1 MEMRQ
6 YEPSEIEPK
15 WQAVWERDEAFR
27 AVDEDDGRPKFYK
40 LHMFPYP
47 SGDLHM
53 GHAEAFAIS
62 DIIARYTWMRGYNV
76 LHPIG
81 WDAFGL
87 PAENAAIK
95 RGIHPKEWTDKNIA
109 DQERTFKRYGMAFDW
124 SRKLATCDPEFYRWT
139 QWLFLKLFEKGLA
152 YRKLAPA
159 NWCPKDRTV
168 LANEQVIQ
176 GRCERCGTP
185 VIRKDLVQWFF
196 RITDYADRLLDDMDQ
211 LEWSD
216 RVLTL
221 QRNWIGRSQGAEV
234 TFEVAETGDRVPVF
248 TTRSDTLWGV
258 TFFVFAP
265 AHPLVGRLAEVGGT
279 AEAVKELQ
287 DRLQR
292 TQASER
298 DEAMSREG
306 IALGVHAV
314 NPVNGEKVPCF
325 VAPYVVMEYGTGAI
339 MGVPFHDQRDFEF
352 AREHGLDVRIVI
364 QPEDA
369 ELDPDTMTEAWTG
382 EGIMVNSGPF
392 DGRPTPEAIPE
403 VIAWL
408 EKEGKG
414 RAATSYRLRDWLI
427 SRQRYWG
434 APIPIIHCPSCGEVP
449 VPENDL
455 PVLLPE
461 DVDFSPQGESP
472 LAKHEGF
479 VNVRC
484 PSCGGPA
491 RRETDTMDTF
501 VDSSWYFLRYL
512 SPHDDQR
519 PWPPDA
525 VERWMPVGIYSGGIE
540 HAILH
545 LLYARFVA
553 KVLFDLDLVPF
564 TEPFTKLVNQGV
576 VYFKGG
582 AFSKSRG
589 NVVEPLPLIQQW
601 GADSVRLAMMFAAP
615 PEDDMDWAAVSIS
628 GVHKWLGRVW
638 RAVYRASEVSGGGAG
653 EISTGDEL
661 RKLTHRTVRAV
672 TTDLERIGFN
682 VAISKLMTLTN
693 ELQRALN
700 AGVSGS
706 IVRDT
711 AERLVLMLS
720 PLAPHIAEELW
731 HEALGHSSLVSM
743 ERWPTWDEALAR
755 LDEVVLVVQVDGKV
769 RDRITVPA
777 DADESSCLA
786 AARSSERVRRY
797 LQGRDG
803 VRAIVRPPR
812 LVNFVTR

>member
-1 MEMRQ
+1 MRR

-15 WQAVWERDEAFR
+15 WQAVWERDGVFR
-27 AVDEDDGRPKFYK
+27 AVDDDGGRPPYYK

-62 DIIARYTWMRGYNV
+62 DIIARHMWMRGYNV

-87 PAENAAIK
+87 AAENAAIR
-95 RGIHPKEWTDKNIA
+95 RGLHPKEWTYANIA
-109 DQERTFKRYGMAFDW
+109 DQERTFRRYGMAFDW

-159 NWCPKDRTV
+159 NWCPKDQTV

-176 GRCERCGTP
+176 GRCWRCGTP
-185 VIRKDLVQWFF
+185 VVRKDLVQWFF
-196 RITDYADRLLDDMDQ
+196 KITDYADRLLDDMDQ

-221 QRNWIGRSQGAEV
+221 QRNWIGRSHGAEV
-234 TFEVAETGDRVPVF
+234 TFEIAETGDRVPVF
-248 TTRSDTLWGV
+248 TTRPDTLWGV

-265 AHPLVGRLAEVGGT
+265 EHPLVGRLAEAGGT
-279 AEAVKELQ
+279 AGPVKELQ

-298 DEAMSREG
+298 DEALSREG

-325 VAPYVVMEYGTGAI
+325 VAPYVLMEYGTGAI

-352 AREHGLDVRIVI
+352 ARDHGLDVRIVI
-364 QPEDA
+364 QPEGE
-369 ELDPDTMTEAWTG
+369 ELDPERMTEAWTG
-382 EGIMVNSGPF
+382 EGVMVNSGPF
-392 DGRPTPEAIPE
+392 DGRRTPEAIPD

-434 APIPIIHCPSCGEVP
+434 APIPIIHCPSCGLVA
-449 VPENDL
+449 VPERDL

-461 DVDFSPQGESP
+461 DVDFSPQGVSP
-472 LAKHEGF
+472 LARHEAF
-479 VNVRC
+479 VNVAC

-512 SPHDDQR
+512 SPHDDRQ
-519 PWPPDA
+519 PWPPEA
-525 VERWMPVGIYSGGIE
+525 AERWMPVDTYSGGIE

-545 LLYARFVA
+545 LLYARFIT
-553 KVLFDLDLVPF
+553 KVLFDLGLVTF
-564 TEPFTKLVNQGV
+564 TEPFKRLVNQGM

-589 NVVEPLPLIQQW
+589 NVVEPLPLIEQW
-601 GADSVRLAMMFAAP
+601 GADSVRLAMMFASP
-615 PEDDMDWAAVSIS
+615 PEDDMDWAAVSMS

-638 RAVYRASEVSGGGAG
+638 RAVHRAAEVSAGGDGSAD
-653 EISTGDEL
+653 DEL
-661 RKLTHRTVRAV
+661 RRFTHRTVKGV
-672 TTDLERIGFN
+672 TSDLERIGFN
-682 VAISKLMTLTN
+682 VAISKLMTLTT
-693 ELQRALN
+693 ELQRALDS
-700 AGVSGS
+700 GVRGAAA
-706 IVRDT
+706 RDA
-711 AERLVLMLS
+711 AEGLVLLLAPM
-720 PLAPHIAEELW
+720 APHIAEELW
-731 HEALGHSSLVSM
+731 HEALGHSTLASM
-743 ERWPTWDEALAR
+743 ERWPTWDERLAR
-755 LDEVVLVVQVDGKV
+755 ENEVVLVVQVDGKV

-777 DADESSCLA
+777 DADEAACLE

-797 LQGRDG
+797 LGG
-803 VRAIVRPPR
+803 AGEVRAVVRPPR